1 MIGLLV
7 VKPLL
12 LLGGI
17 GYLGYR
23 YFYKPIRSRL
33 DAQRDEGFPGGSGIE
48 MKRCPECNTYIRGD
62 AVECPSCHG
71 KVDHPQS
78 QG

>member
-23 YFYKPIRSRL
+23 YFYKPIRSHL
-33 DAQRDEGFPGGSGIE
+33 DAQRDGGSGIE

-62 AVECPSCHG
+62 AVECPSCDG
-71 KVDHPQS
+71 KVDHPPS
-78 QG
+78 PG

>member
-1 MIGLLV
+1 MIGLLA

-23 YFYKPIRSRL
+23 FFYKPIRSRL
-33 DAQRDEGFPGGSGIE
+33 DARRDGEFARDSGIE
-48 MKRCPECNTYIRGD
+48 MKRCPECSTYIRGD
-62 AVECPSCHG
+62 ADECPSCSG
-71 KVDHPQS
+71 KVDHPLS
-78 QG
+78 SE

>member
-23 YFYKPIRSRL
+23 FFYKPIRSHL
-33 DAQRDEGFPGGSGIE
+33 DAQTDGEFARGSGIE
-48 MKRCPECNTYIRGD
+48 MKRCPECSTYIRGD
-62 AVECPSCHG
+62 AVECPSCSG
-71 KVDHPQS
+71 KVDHPLS
-78 QG
+78 PE